1 MVAMSIIRTVPENE
15 ASGVIAEIYAEDV
28 EDLGYV
34 PSHTKVMALNPE
46 AYRAFEKLA
55 SSIARP
61 LGIRRYELVTLAAAE
76 AIGSDACRFAH
87 ARKSLKY
94 MDADE
99 VLRVVT
105 DYRNAGLTDA
115 EVAMM
120 DFAATLSRDSRGMTD
135 ADSRRLREHGF
146 SDREIVDIALAAGMR
161 NFFSR
166 TLHALAV
173 DVDVPPGLTE
183 EIIEALGPTAAP

>member
-1 MVAMSIIRTVPENE
+1 MVAMSIIRTISEDE
-15 ASGVIAEIYAEDV
+15 ATGDVAEIYAEDV

-34 PSHTKVMALNPE
+34 PSHTRVMALNPE
-46 AYRAFEKLA
+46 AYRAFEALA
-55 SSIARP
+55 RSIARP

-87 ARKSLKY
+87 ARKSLQY
-94 MDADE
+94 MEADE

-105 DYRNAGLTDA
+105 DYRHAGLTDA

-120 DFAATLSRDSRGMTD
+120 DFAAALSRDSSTMTD
-135 ADSRRLREHGF
+135 ADSQRLRDNGF
-146 SDREIVDIALAAGMR
+146 SDREILDIALAAGMR

-166 TLHALAV
+166 TLHSLAV
-173 DVDVPPGLTE
+173 EVDVPPGLTPE
-183 EIIEALGPTAAP
+183 LVEALGRRS